1 MQLGWDPPRENG
13 WLDRQRPRYA
23 PRMIPPVWRL
33 ALMALALPCTAPA
46 QTLRSVVVPADATIV
61 VAPRG
66 APVVAPIPN
75 SVVVIPDPAPVPPPV
90 PVAGAGL
97 AALAPALLPLAAAVL
112 LGATAP
118 GSSGVAAAPASTR

>member
-1 MQLGWDPPRENG
+1 
-13 WLDRQRPRYA
+13 
-23 PRMIPPVWRL
+23 MIFPAWPLVL
-33 ALMALALPCTAPA
+33 IGLALPGAAPA

-66 APVVAPIPN
+66 APVVAPVPGPVLAFP
-75 SVVVIPDPAPVPPPV
+75 SPAPAPPPV
-90 PVAGAGL
+90 PTAGSGL